1 MIDDLKIE
9 FVKENR
15 KNIRISV
22 IEPCTIKIVSP
33 KNLSEKEI
41 KDILYKHKRWISK
54 RLNIITK
61 NKFEPKKFVEN
72 EKLLILGKI
81 FFISFDENYRKP
93 ILKEDKFL
101 ISYLVLPRW
110 KVVIENWYKE
120 KALQIFDNRLK
131 KYSQIMKVE
140 FKDFK
145 LSNAKTRWGSCSSL
159 KTINLSWRL
168 IMAPIEVIDYVVIH
182 ELTHLLQMNH
192 SSKFWNI
199 VAKIQPN
206 YNEQKIWL
214 KNNGH
219 LLNL

>member
-81 FFISFDENYRKP
+81 FFISFDENCRKP